1 MAAPGSE
8 EMTPMPKPAKGY
20 ILGTA
25 LGGLALLSLGIYQ
38 GEFPNPARFITL
50 FALALLAST
59 LKVRLPGLTSTISL
73 NFLFILLGIADCSF
87 TETILMACGAALVQ
101 SMWKAKCRPVQVLF
115 SVPTLTISTGAAYW
129 GSNLVLAAWHTTS
142 LAILLTLGASL
153 FFIFNTALVAMV
165 LTLLEEKPFQRIWR
179 QCHVWSFPY
188 YLVGAAIAGLMS
200 ASGRAAGWQPS
211 LLVLPVMYLN
221 FLCYREIVA
230 NATREQLQFAVEVQ
244 PAVVMVG
251 SAERS

>member
-1 MAAPGSE
+1 
-8 EMTPMPKPAKGY
+8 MPKLAKGY

-25 LGGLALLSLGIYQ
+25 LGGLALVSLGLYQ
-38 GEFPNPARFITL
+38 GEFPNPAQFITL

-73 NFLFILLGIADCSF
+73 NFLFILLGIANCSF

-101 SMWKAKCRPVQVLF
+101 SMWKAKRRPMPVQVLF
-115 SVPTLTISTGAAYW
+115 SVATLAISTGVAYW
-129 GSNLVLAAWHTTS
+129 GSNLALAAWHTTS
-142 LAILLTLGASL
+142 LAIRLTLGASL
-153 FFIFNTALVAMV
+153 FFILNTTLVATV

-211 LLVLPVMYLN
+211 LLVLPVMYLT

-230 NATREQLQFAVEVQ
+230 NATREQLQFAVEVE